1 VDCERHFRFFTSL
14 FRNWRRFGFWGGSA
28 ALTSGCIILDAFFPS
43 GENVDVRSLLLRA
56 AKIWVFFSQGQVV
69 LLKRECEVSRARRFA
84 DNSILRRDTR

>member
-1 VDCERHFRFFTSL
+1 MDCEDSL
-14 FRNWRRFGFWGGSA
+14 GYKSFPQLEAVWVLGRERGAHKRGS
-28 ALTSGCIILDAFFPS
+28 IILDAFFPS